1 MLVGRFVTLFR
12 ASRWLQ
18 TYRANISS
26 QCIASV
32 PAFTNLQNGKIIL
45 KRRKGRTTKCFF
57 YLNHVGEDEE
67 SQLATATDDT
77 IAQFSNVEL

>member
-1 MLVGRFVTLFR
+1 M
-12 ASRWLQ
+12 
-18 TYRANISS
+18 
-26 QCIASV
+26 
-32 PAFTNLQNGKIIL
+32 
-45 KRRKGRTTKCFF
+45 FF